1 MITKDSIEQT
11 YSFFHQKYRVYKFSN
26 SLQQKDDIELAINSF
41 VECMNTDLYKLLS
54 HGNNDFLLN
63 HSTFAVDIKR
73 AIEDLEKML

>member
-1 MITKDSIEQT
+1 M
-11 YSFFHQKYRVYKFSN
+11 
-26 SLQQKDDIELAINSF
+26 
-41 VECMNTDLYKLLS
+41 ECMNTDLYKLLS